1 MTTISG
7 DLHNADYG
15 DNVVRDMTAGVYE
28 YTLTASDGGK
38 LTFKVECKNDR
49 DNWETIEERQ
59 KIRDAEVNGHFTVLD
74 QTGGSSDV
82 RFNFNREF
90 LGKGV
95 DYVLEYEE
103 VPTHP

>member
-1 MTTISG
+1 MPTISG

-15 DNVVRDMTAGVYE
+15 DNVVRDMTAGDYQ
-28 YTLTASDGGK
+28 YTLSASDGGK
-38 LTFKVECKNDR
+38 LAFKVECKNDR
-49 DNWETIEERQ
+49 DNWETIEEKQ
-59 KIRDAEVNGHFTVLD
+59 KIRNAEVNGHFTVLD

-90 LGKGV
+90 LGNGV

-103 VPTHP
+103 D